1 MAARSAAVC
10 GGYLFVAAG
19 LTDSQ
24 RGQAKVFQALKVSRQ
39 ILAFYLFCNAYM
51 VWASEEDR
59 LAHIKNIPGGQF
71 MIVMVIA
78 LYVIPALS
86 IYAGYEAGYFARIV
100 VWHLVVVSAL
110 VDFNTKY
117 WRRSSSH
124 VAFWVQIQHAARN
137 LAVIGSLLLLG
148 RKRYWWGLNCGRNVA
163 RKGYRS
169 SCCGILWHHC
179 EHKSKVFE
187 HSEWIKLSELQDR
200 VLEKWIQKLCL
211 TTHQGNRN
219 KIQCLW
225 TFPCC
230 ILFIFH
236 MFKSFLNS
244 VGWDPFAQ
252 VMGNTP
258 YSNTQELSP
267 AWIFEWWSA
276 ICQVNS
282 TKCRSWRGDSQ
293 GLANRW
299 GLTNLLVAL

>member
-1 MAARSAAVC
+1 MAVLDRVLRVLDALGLFLITRFPFIELFVLLMSTGEEAENLPGARTLTFRDTLRREYLLVYINALIFFVCGTGMTLDLKRRKCGLAAALHVVVYTGVTLYQLKKSSEYLIVRMAARSAAVC

-71 MIVMVIA
+71 MIAMVIA

-117 WRRSSSH
+117 WCRSSSH

-148 RKRYWWGLNCGRNVA
+148 RKRYW
-163 RKGYRS
+163 
-169 SCCGILWHHC
+169 
-179 EHKSKVFE
+179 
-187 HSEWIKLSELQDR
+187 
-200 VLEKWIQKLCL
+200 
-211 TTHQGNRN
+211 
-219 KIQCLW
+219 
-225 TFPCC
+225 
-230 ILFIFH
+230 
-236 MFKSFLNS
+236 
-244 VGWDPFAQ
+244 
-252 VMGNTP
+252 
-258 YSNTQELSP
+258 
-267 AWIFEWWSA
+267 
-276 ICQVNS
+276 
-282 TKCRSWRGDSQ
+282 
-293 GLANRW
+293 
-299 GLTNLLVAL
+299 

>member
-78 LYVIPALS
+78 MYVIPALS

-148 RKRYWWGLNCGRNVA
+148 RKRYW
-163 RKGYRS
+163 
-169 SCCGILWHHC
+169 
-179 EHKSKVFE
+179 
-187 HSEWIKLSELQDR
+187 
-200 VLEKWIQKLCL
+200 
-211 TTHQGNRN
+211 
-219 KIQCLW
+219 
-225 TFPCC
+225 
-230 ILFIFH
+230 
-236 MFKSFLNS
+236 
-244 VGWDPFAQ
+244 
-252 VMGNTP
+252 
-258 YSNTQELSP
+258 
-267 AWIFEWWSA
+267 
-276 ICQVNS
+276 
-282 TKCRSWRGDSQ
+282 
-293 GLANRW
+293 
-299 GLTNLLVAL
+299 